1 MAQSSFPFQ
10 AVDTTETQFSQW
22 ARHIIH
28 GGRSGV
34 NGVPNDTTLKVTA
47 NSSGMQVFVAAGQAM
62 VRGHYYVS
70 TAAETLAIGAANT
83 SPRIDAIVLKLD
95 PAINSV
101 VLQVVA
107 GTAAASPVAP
117 TLTQT
122 DSAIFQFKIA
132 EVRVEASAT
141 TIDASKVTDTRQFII
156 DAWTT
161 ATRPTGFLGLTGF
174 NATTGKVEFHNG
186 TTWAD
191 ITAALDASSITTGA
205 FGVDRIPSLDAAKIA
220 SGTIAE
226 ARLPTTA
233 VAKGGTG
240 ATDAAGARTNLG
252 VAATS
257 HTHAIADVTSLQTTL
272 DAKAA
277 LSHTHTASGIT
288 DPENLY
294 AGRIRAGGTSGG
306 NPTRVYVQ
314 SATPTGMSSG
324 DLWFW

>member
-1 MAQSSFPFQ
+1 MAESSFPFQ

-22 ARHIIH
+22 SRHIIH

-34 NGVPNDTTLKVTA
+34 NGVPGDTTLLASA
-47 NSSGMQVFVAAGQAM
+47 NSSGMQVTVTAGQAM

-70 TAAETLAIGAANT
+70 NASSSLAIGEANT
-83 SPRIDAIVLKLD
+83 NPRIDSIVLQLD
-95 PAINSV
+95 PALNSI
-101 VLQVVA
+101 VLQVVP
-107 GTAAASPVAP
+107 GTPASSPVAP

-122 DSAIFQFKIA
+122 DSAVYQFKIA
-132 EVRVEASAT
+132 DVRVEASAT
-141 TIDASKVTDTRQFII
+141 TIDAGKVTDTRQFMI
-156 DAWTT
+156 DSWTT
-161 ATRPTGFLGLTGF
+161 ANRPVGFLGLTGF
-174 NATTGKVEFHNG
+174 NATTGKVEFYNG
-186 TTWAD
+186 TSWAD
-191 ITAALDASSITTGA
+191 ITASLEASSITSGLLNP
-205 FGVDRIPSLDAAKIA
+205 DRIPGLDGAKIT
-220 SGTIAE
+220 SGTIAS
-226 ARLPTTA
+226 ARLGTVPIA
-233 VAKGGTG
+233 AGGTG
-240 ATDAAGARTNLG
+240 ASDAAGARTNLG

-257 HTHAIADVTSLQTTL
+257 HTHAISDVTSLQTTL

-277 LSHTHTASGIT
+277 ASHTHTASGIT